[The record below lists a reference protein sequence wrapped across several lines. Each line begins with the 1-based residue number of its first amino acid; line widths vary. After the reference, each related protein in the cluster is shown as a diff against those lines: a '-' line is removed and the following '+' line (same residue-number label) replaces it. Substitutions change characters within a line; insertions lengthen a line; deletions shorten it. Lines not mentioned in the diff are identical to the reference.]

1 MQENFLNLKFIP
13 IELSHKNQLDPLL
26 LRELPL
32 LSGYTLASLLMWKII
47 FQYEWT
53 LFQEKMLLISG
64 RIPQENVRYILQPI
78 GSFTKENQELLLSK
92 IKKLDYPITIY
103 GVDERFIERYPEFT
117 SHFEIINDLGFA
129 NYIYKA
135 EDLALLQ
142 GKNYAKKRNLISQAE
157 NTYQWS
163 ANPIKNDCLLKCI
176 ELLEQ
181 ICHDDHIEED
191 ESLMNERLA
200 LDYTLRHFSELNQ
213 QGIVI
218 RIDDKPVAFSIFEEL
233 NPDTAVIH
241 FEKADRSYKGLYQL
255 INRETSRIILES
267 GYKFINREEDIN
279 LPGLRKAK
287 QSYYPIE
294 LRPAYQLILK

>member
-13 IELSHKNQLDPLL
+13 IELSHKNQVEPLL
-26 LRELPL
+26 LREPPL
-32 LSGYTLASLLMWKII
+32 LSGYTLASLLSWKII
-47 FQYEWT
+47 FQYEWAM
-53 LFQEKMLLISG
+53 FQEKMLLISG
-64 RIPQENVRYILQPI
+64 RIPQENVRYMLQPI
-78 GSFTKENQELLLSK
+78 GIFTKENQEILLSE

-103 GVDERFIERYPEFT
+103 GVDERFIERHPEFT

-142 GKNYAKKRNLISQAE
+142 GRNYAKKRNLISQAE
-157 NTYQWS
+157 NAYQWS
-163 ANPIKNDCLLKCI
+163 ANPIKNDCLSKCI

-191 ESLMNERLA
+191 EGLMNERLA
-200 LDYTLRHFSELNQ
+200 LDFTLRNFSELKQ
-213 QGIVI
+213 KGLVI
-218 RIDDKPVAFSIFEEL
+218 RVDDKPVAFSIFEEL

-255 INRETSRIILES
+255 INHETSRILLES

-294 LRPAYQLILK
+294 LRPAYQLIFK

>member
-13 IELSHKNQLDPLL
+13 IELSHKKQLNPLL
-26 LRELPL
+26 LREPPL
-32 LSGYTLASLLMWKII
+32 LSGYTLASLLSWKII
-47 FQYEWT
+47 FQYEWAM
-53 LFQEKMLLISG
+53 FQEKMLIISG

-78 GSFTKENQELLLSK
+78 GIFTKENQEILLSE

-103 GVDERFIERYPEFT
+103 GVDERFIERHPEFT

-142 GKNYAKKRNLISQAE
+142 GRNYAKKRNLISQAE
-157 NTYQWS
+157 NAYQWS
-163 ANPIKNDCLLKCI
+163 ANPIKNDCLSKCI

-181 ICHDDHIEED
+181 ICFDDHIEED
-191 ESLMNERLA
+191 ESLMNERLV
-200 LDYTLRHFSELNQ
+200 LDYTLRNFTELNQ
-213 QGIVI
+213 MGLVI

-233 NPDTAVIH
+233 NPDTVVIH

-279 LPGLRKAK
+279 LSGLRKAK

-294 LRPAYQLILK
+294 LRPSYQLIIK

>member
-1 MQENFLNLKFIP
+1 MQDNFLNLKFIP
-13 IELSHKNQLDPLL
+13 IELSHKKQLNPLL
-26 LRELPL
+26 LREPPL
-32 LSGYTLASLLMWKII
+32 LSGYTLASLLSWKII
-47 FQYEWT
+47 FQYEWAM
-53 LFQEKMLLISG
+53 FQEKMLIISG
-64 RIPQENVRYILQPI
+64 RIPQENVRYMLQPI
-78 GSFTKENQELLLSK
+78 GIFTKENQEILLSE
-92 IKKLDYPITIY
+92 IKKLDYSITIY
-103 GVDERFIERYPEFT
+103 GVDERFIERHPEFT

-142 GKNYAKKRNLISQAE
+142 GRNYAKKRNLISQAE
-157 NTYQWS
+157 NAYQWS
-163 ANPIKNDCLLKCI
+163 ANPIKNDCLSKCI

-213 QGIVI
+213 KGLVI
-218 RIDDKPVAFSIFEEL
+218 RVDDKPVAFSIFEEL

-255 INRETSRIILES
+255 INRETSRILLES

-294 LRPAYQLILK
+294 LRPSYQLILK

>member
-13 IELSHKNQLDPLL
+13 IELSHKKQLNPLL
-26 LRELPL
+26 LREPPL
-32 LSGYTLASLLMWKII
+32 LSGYTLASLLSWKII
-47 FQYEWT
+47 FQYEWAM
-53 LFQEKMLLISG
+53 FQEKMLIISG

-78 GSFTKENQELLLSK
+78 GIFTKENQEILLSE

-103 GVDERFIERYPEFT
+103 GVDERFIERHPEFT
-117 SHFEIINDLGFA
+117 LHFEIINDLGFA
-129 NYIYKA
+129 NYIYKT
-135 EDLALLQ
+135 EDLALLH
-142 GKNYAKKRNLISQAE
+142 GRNYAKKRNLISQAE
-157 NTYQWS
+157 NAYQWS
-163 ANPIKNDCLLKCI
+163 ANPIKNDCLSKCI

-181 ICHDDHIEED
+181 ICLDDHIEED
-191 ESLMNERLA
+191 ESLMNERLV
-200 LDYTLRHFSELNQ
+200 LDYTLRNFTELNQ
-213 QGIVI
+213 MGLVI

-241 FEKADRSYKGLYQL
+241 FEKANRSYKGLYQL
-255 INRETSRIILES
+255 INRETSRILLES

-279 LPGLRKAK
+279 LLGLRKAK